1 MKCFFIF
8 NPYLF
13 YILFSFITL
22 TAKFWAYEFK
32 SKGPI
37 TNLNSSI
44 MLDLAIP
51 YPTLTPTN
59 PYAFDK
65 VLNIIT
71 LENSL

>member
-1 MKCFFIF
+1 
-8 NPYLF
+8 
-13 YILFSFITL
+13 
-22 TAKFWAYEFK
+22 
-32 SKGPI
+32 
-37 TNLNSSI
+37 